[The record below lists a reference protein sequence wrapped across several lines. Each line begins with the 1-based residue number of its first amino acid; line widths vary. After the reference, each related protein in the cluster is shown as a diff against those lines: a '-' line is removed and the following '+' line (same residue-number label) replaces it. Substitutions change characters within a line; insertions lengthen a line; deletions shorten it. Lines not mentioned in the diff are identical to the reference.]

1 MAKLR
6 GKNDYPIYFGAKA
19 EMLRL
24 ASDLRRNSTNAE
36 NLLWKQLR
44 SKKIKGLRFRRQHPI
59 DDFIVDFFCPEAMLV
74 IELDGGIHDS
84 DAQHERDLER
94 TKILNRHGLKVIR
107 FSNEDVEQNMM
118 DVISKIIENT
128 DIVLE

>member
-19 EMLRL
+19 EGLRL
-24 ASDLRRNSTNAE
+24 ASDLRRNTTNAE
-36 NLLWKQLR
+36 NLLWKQLKN
-44 SKKIKGLRFRRQHPI
+44 KKIKGLRFRRQHPI
-59 DDFIVDFFCPEAMLV
+59 DEFIVDFFCPKAMLV

-107 FSNEDVEQNMM
+107 FSNEDIEQNIME
-118 DVISKIIENT
+118 VISRIIENT
-128 DIVLE
+128 GNVK